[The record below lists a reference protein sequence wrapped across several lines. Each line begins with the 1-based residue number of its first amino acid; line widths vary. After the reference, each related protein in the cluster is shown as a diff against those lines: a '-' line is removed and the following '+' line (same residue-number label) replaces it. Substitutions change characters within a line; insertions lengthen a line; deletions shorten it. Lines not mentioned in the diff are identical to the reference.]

1 MSDDLHTRFQPDYTP
16 EQLENLGVYD
26 SLYRGQGPRLAS
38 LGAWKPEWI
47 SEHDPKGWAQWY
59 KRYSSGR
66 RIQGEDDRQIK
77 RWLSFKARHGGPF
90 TKSPTPRRGWA
101 LRNWGV
107 DPAKLVAPDQ
117 SQATTEML
125 DAYKAKAMQKYVAQ
139 KQANDL
145 TKFAPKWSDRA
156 HLLAALPQHLT
167 DTQMALSTQG
177 NIDKE
182 MTDLALISQAW
193 LRSQKQKELLAARL
207 KKFRETAGYPSLAPS
222 PSILKAADLN
232 PDIKLQDHQQRI
244 ADRVTNDES
253 RLLVYHG
260 LGSGKSLS
268 AIAAAEAAKKKYKD
282 DYGVVVPAALKGNF
296 EKEVGKFTTNSNPEI
311 MSYTGLALGKNFA
324 EQPDTVIMDEAH
336 RLRNPGSASGQ
347 AAKRVARNAKNLLLL
362 TGSPVTNSPSDLANL
377 LGMLHNKN
385 ITPEDFEKRFIDYE
399 NVNPGVVNWFRGVAP
414 GERAVVKNED
424 QLRGL
429 LRGKI
434 DYQPSKTPEGVNVNE
449 EVIRVPLS
457 PDQQKIQKAIRTK
470 VPAGF
475 LWKLDKEFPMSR
487 EELAKLNSFLTGMRQ
502 VSLSTQPFRY
512 DKDPAKAFGQSSK
525 LQTAMKNLQ
534 GVLDSDPRKKAII
547 YSNFIDSGLKP
558 YSSALEKAK
567 IPHGIFHGSIPVKQ
581 RLQALKD
588 YNEGKLRALLL
599 GPAAA
604 EGISTKGTS
613 LIQLLDPHWHESR
626 SQQAKGRG
634 LRFDSHQDLPEELRN
649 VAVQRYISS
658 SEDPS
663 WLGKMMGYQ
672 RERTGD
678 EVLEHLTADKE
689 RLNEVFRKILRE
701 EGSVK
706 NSNYIDPVAG
716 IATWFAEKASAPRK
730 AVKKTKAKK
739 TRRPAPGGEA
749 LAGAVGAGAAAFPL
763 MSLHQD
769 AFSTHP
775 ILKERVTG
783 APLYFADEMAKAN
796 PPIIQHGD
804 IATYFGEPQ
813 SWFKSYKPNFSKLT
827 QGGEWTSGTGT
838 FHGGMLRPHN
848 GDVQML
854 EGGDAF
860 GGYDIDKK
868 DPRFLTS
875 PFFDFM
881 RKRDAEDAA
890 KGLMPKEDVGL
901 YSLAKRNPDGTR
913 NPRVDVNLRDVANN
927 TSGGFFNRN
936 FLALRNAI
944 DGGEGDAAK
953 MPLMQRY
960 MHYNKHLKRQ
970 HALLQD
976 YLKTIKTDPAAR
988 ERVWGPLSERTT
1000 SPILVTRS
1008 DHMADLLRKPETRP
1022 IVEQRV
1028 NQAYR
1033 DYAYQ
1038 PYDLAGAMQAGGG
1051 RVLFPK
1057 VAPQE
1062 KQLGIG
1068 VKPTDI
1074 PPYLK
1079 PTCTESYCVTPAA
1092 KTLASLGTPLGVSTD
1107 KPLPADLAAGTGFRS
1122 VGMIVPKPSSESFST
1137 LYGGKK
1143 FKTPQELY
1151 GNDAPAELTPKQTN
1165 TYLNDVDL
1173 QPETYKEDY
1182 RKKVLNWME
1191 KSRNRRIAT
1200 GVLAAAA
1207 LGAGGY
1213 GATKLVQ
1220 RWMNSR
1226 KKKRAKP
1233 SDPGT
1238 ENEVFPFMPKI
1249 NIPFLQQKAAAAQKA
1264 GRQA

>member
-1 MSDDLHTRFQPDYTP
+1 MGEIPRVGVSRLWPVCRRIIREKGRLMSDDLHAQFQPDYTP

-90 TKSPTPRRGWA
+90 KKSPTPRRGWA

-167 DTQMALSTQG
+167 DTQTALSTQG

-222 PSILKAADLN
+222 PSILKTADLN

-282 DYGVVVPAALKGNF
+282 DYGIVVPAALKGNF
-296 EKEVGKFTTNSNPEI
+296 EKEVGKFTTNSSPEI

-399 NVNPGVVNWFRGVAP
+399 SVNPGVVNWFRGVAP
-414 GERAVVKNED
+414 GERGVVKNED

-470 VPAGF
+470 IPPGF

-487 EELAKLNSFLTGMRQ
+487 DELAKLNSFLTGLRQ

-512 DKDPAKAFGQSSK
+512 DKDPGRAFGQSSK

-581 RLQALKD
+581 RQQALKD

-634 LRFDSHQDLPEELRN
+634 LRFDSHQDLPEELKN

-663 WLGKMMGYQ
+663 WLGKLMGYQ

-716 IATWFAEKASAPRK
+716 VATWFAEKAADAMEAFGDAKNTMGDAARGTATAARGAAGWLSKLPQRLNSRDIKPSRSDLDSVFKAYATEVPRPPVRAAQIEATRRTLLNSLMKHRKTPDISSDMIGSLPRSFLPASSFAEKDLKALGFLPSYVAVPERGQTQFRTLRHPYTGMHFHRHGKNWIFHEDNWPSLSMQVARYAKEHPNATTADKLRFQTKTFFQDSLPHVVYEGVPGYINYIHNSVIGGVPTFSNIKDQAAVTKNPLVQGSRALGASALLGAAYGGLTKNPENFAAGTGAGLGFFGGNTAAGHARK
-730 AVKKTKAKK
+730 LISKFDNRIEDPGLANLLLHAGLPALGIYGGNALGKKLYQRVLGAMNNQTAEEEAVKKVVRRKRKPAAGKVKKTKKRVLRRA
-739 TRRPAPGGEA
+739 TRKP
-749 LAGAVGAGAAAFPL
+749 
-763 MSLHQD
+763 
-769 AFSTHP
+769 
-775 ILKERVTG
+775 VT
-783 APLYFADEMAKAN
+783 
-796 PPIIQHGD
+796 
-804 IATYFGEPQ
+804 
-813 SWFKSYKPNFSKLT
+813 KP
-827 QGGEWTSGTGT
+827 E
-838 FHGGMLRPHN
+838 
-848 GDVQML
+848 
-854 EGGDAF
+854 
-860 GGYDIDKK
+860 
-868 DPRFLTS
+868 
-875 PFFDFM
+875 
-881 RKRDAEDAA
+881 
-890 KGLMPKEDVGL
+890 
-901 YSLAKRNPDGTR
+901 
-913 NPRVDVNLRDVANN
+913 NN
-927 TSGGFFNRN
+927 ESGG
-936 FLALRNAI
+936 
-944 DGGEGDAAK
+944 
-953 MPLMQRY
+953 
-960 MHYNKHLKRQ
+960 
-970 HALLQD
+970 
-976 YLKTIKTDPAAR
+976 
-988 ERVWGPLSERTT
+988 
-1000 SPILVTRS
+1000 
-1008 DHMADLLRKPETRP
+1008 
-1022 IVEQRV
+1022 
-1028 NQAYR
+1028 
-1033 DYAYQ
+1033 
-1038 PYDLAGAMQAGGG
+1038 
-1051 RVLFPK
+1051 
-1057 VAPQE
+1057 
-1062 KQLGIG
+1062 
-1068 VKPTDI
+1068 
-1074 PPYLK
+1074 
-1079 PTCTESYCVTPAA
+1079 TEDEESW
-1092 KTLASLGTPLGVSTD
+1092 S
-1107 KPLPADLAAGTGFRS
+1107 LPAL
-1122 VGMIVPKPSSESFST
+1122 K
-1137 LYGGKK
+1137 
-1143 FKTPQELY
+1143 
-1151 GNDAPAELTPKQTN
+1151 
-1165 TYLNDVDL
+1165 DL
-1173 QPETYKEDY
+1173 QPD
-1182 RKKVLNWME
+1182 L
-1191 KSRNRRIAT
+1191 S
-1200 GVLAAAA
+1200 
-1207 LGAGGY
+1207 
-1213 GATKLVQ
+1213 
-1220 RWMNSR
+1220 
-1226 KKKRAKP
+1226 
-1233 SDPGT
+1233 
-1238 ENEVFPFMPKI
+1238 KI
-1249 NIPFLQQKAAAAQKA
+1249 NIPFLQQKAAAQKA
-1264 GRQA
+1264 GRQATPSQL